1 MFLQNLLSSY
11 FRDPALDEVLINGCD
26 QALLLSGAQRR
37 IESSPFSST
46 QTMIEA
52 CQNLA
57 FMQNLRLDPLMPAA
71 GGALEL
77 MIGARSEHFR
87 WHCVLPPVSRDG
99 PLLSLRRHR
108 LAVLDL
114 EDFVTSFMITLL
126 DTISQHPGPLL
137 IAGPTGAGK
146 TSLMMALLQRAALDL
161 RVAIL
166 EQLAELPRL
175 GPGWIRLQAQA
186 ADLGGSG
193 AFSLSQSFDELLR
206 LRPDRIVIGE
216 LRQKEEARALRRAVL
231 AGHGSVWVTL
241 HAATP
246 EALAARLADLA
257 DEDVQLW
264 QSLLEEQKAHL
275 IVMGRGFPRVQGIWQ
290 FTENGPMKKAP

>member
-1 MFLQNLLSSY
+1 MLIQNLLASY
-11 FRDPALDEVLINGCD
+11 FRDPCLDEVLINGCD
-26 QALLLSGAQRR
+26 QVLLLSGAQRR
-37 IESSPFSST
+37 MESSPFSST
-46 QTMIEA
+46 QSMIEA

-57 FMQNLRLDPLMPAA
+57 FSQNLRLDPLMPAA
-71 GGALEL
+71 GGALE
-77 MIGARSEHFR
+77 MDAEHFR

-108 LAVLDL
+108 LRALDL
-114 EDFVTSFMITLL
+114 KDFVTSFMITEL
-126 DTISQHPGPLL
+126 DRVAAASAPLL

-146 TSLMMALLQRAALDL
+146 TSLMMALLQRTARDM

-175 GPGWIRLQAQA
+175 GPGWMRLLAQTS
-186 ADLGGSG
+186 DLGGEG

-241 HAATP
+241 HAGSP
-246 EALAARLADLA
+246 ESLAARLADLA
-257 DEDVQLW
+257 DEDLRIW
-264 QSLLEEQKAHL
+264 QSLLCEQNAHYIL
-275 IVMGRGFPRVQGIWQ
+275 MGRNFPRVTGIWQ
-290 FTENGPMKKAP
+290 FTEDGPQKKAP

>member
-1 MFLQNLLSSY
+1 LLLRNLLQSY
-11 FRDPALDEVLINGCD
+11 FRDPGLDEVLINGCD
-26 QALLLSGAQRR
+26 QVVLLSGAQRR

-46 QTMIEA
+46 QSMIEA

-57 FMQNLRLDPLMPAA
+57 FSQHLRLDPLMPAA
-71 GGALEL
+71 GGALE
-77 MIGARSEHFR
+77 IECEHFR

-108 LAVLDL
+108 LSVLDL
-114 EDFVTSFMITLL
+114 KDFVTSFMITTLEEIAAL
-126 DTISQHPGPLL
+126 PGPLL

-146 TSLMMALLQRAALDL
+146 TSLMMALLQRSAREM

-186 ADLGGSG
+186 ADLGGEG
-193 AFSLSQSFDELLR
+193 QFSLSQSFDELLR
-206 LRPDRIVIGE
+206 LRPDRIIIGE
-216 LRQKEEARALRRAVL
+216 LRQIEEARALRRAVL

-241 HAATP
+241 HAGGP
-246 EALAARLADLA
+246 ESLAARLADLA
-257 DEDVQLW
+257 QEDVRVW
-264 QSLLEEQKAHL
+264 QSLLAEQNAHFIL
-275 IVMGRGFPRVQGIWQ
+275 MGRNFPRVTGIWE
-290 FTENGPMKKAP
+290 FTANGAKKKAP

>member
-1 MFLQNLLSSY
+1 LLENLLSSY

-26 QALLLSGAQRR
+26 QVLLISGHLRR

-46 QTMIEA
+46 QSMIES

-57 FMQNLRLDPLMPAA
+57 FSQNLRLDPLMPAA
-71 GGALEL
+71 GGAL
-77 MIGARSEHFR
+77 AWNDEHFR

-108 LAVLDL
+108 LSMLDL
-114 EDFVTSFMITLL
+114 KDFVSSFMIGIL
-126 DTISQHPGPLL
+126 DEVAAQPGPLL

-146 TSLMMALLQRAALDL
+146 TSLMMALLQRAAHDK

-186 ADLGGSG
+186 ADLGGEG
-193 AFSLSQSFDELLR
+193 VFSLSQSFDELLR

-216 LRQKEEARALRRAVL
+216 LRQIEEARALRRAVL

-241 HAATP
+241 HASSP
-246 EALAARLADLA
+246 ESLAARLADLA
-257 DEDVQLW
+257 QEDLRLW
-264 QSLLEEQKAHL
+264 QALLEEQKAHL
-275 IVMGRGFPRVQGIWQ
+275 ILMGRGFPRVEGIWQ
-290 FTENGPMKKAP
+290 FSGNGSKKKAP

>member
-1 MFLQNLLSSY
+1 MFVENLLASY
-11 FRDPALDEVLINGCD
+11 FRDPCLDEVLINGCD
-26 QALLLSGAQRR
+26 QVLLLSGAQRR
-37 IESSPFSST
+37 MESSPFSSN
-46 QTMIEA
+46 QSMIEA

-57 FMQNLRLDPLMPAA
+57 FSQNLRLDPLMPAA
-71 GGALEL
+71 GGALEVD
-77 MIGARSEHFR
+77 SEHFR

-108 LAVLDL
+108 LGVLDL
-114 EDFVTSFMITLL
+114 KDFVTSFMISELER
-126 DTISQHPGPLL
+126 IAAAPGPLL

-146 TSLMMALLQRAALDL
+146 TSLMMALLQRTARDL

-175 GPGWIRLQAQA
+175 GPGWMRLLAQTP
-186 ADLGGSG
+186 DLGGEG
-193 AFSLSQSFDELLR
+193 AFSLSQGFDELLR

-241 HAATP
+241 HAGGP
-246 EALAARLADLA
+246 ESLAARLSDLA
-257 DEDVQLW
+257 DEDLRTW
-264 QSLLEEQKAHL
+264 QTLLCEQHAHYIL
-275 IVMGRGFPRVQGIWQ
+275 MGRNFPRVVGIWQ
-290 FTENGPMKKAP
+290 FTEDGLKKKAP

>member
-1 MFLQNLLSSY
+1 MLLQNLLQSY
-11 FRDPALDEVLINGCD
+11 FHDPCLDEVLINGCD
-26 QALLLSGAQRR
+26 QVLLLSGAKRR

-46 QTMIEA
+46 QSMIEA

-57 FMQNLRLDPLMPAA
+57 FSQNLRLDPLMPAA
-71 GGALEL
+71 GGALEH
-77 MIGARSEHFR
+77 ACEHFR

-108 LAVLDL
+108 LTVLDL
-114 EDFVTSFMITLL
+114 KDFVTSFMITLL
-126 DTISQHPGPLL
+126 EDIAAEPGPLL

-146 TSLMMALLQRAALDL
+146 TSLMMALLQRAACDR

-186 ADLGGSG
+186 ADLGGEG

-241 HAATP
+241 HAGAP
-246 EALAARLADLA
+246 ETLAARLADLA
-257 DEDVQLW
+257 QEDTRVW
-264 QSLLEEQKAHL
+264 QSLLEEQRAHYIL
-275 IVMGRGFPRVQGIWQ
+275 MDRNFPRVQGIWQ
-290 FTENGPMKKAP
+290 FTENGTKKKAP